1 MPKIVKGSKI
11 PGHLRFTN
19 NASDQHMVDLMAMQN
34 LVDEYNNLPIDKIRN
49 YVNEMQKEFF
59 KKQKGLSS
67 NFVMG
72 TEKLKPGEIHG
83 HNYYSSREV
92 HPGPRTDRD
101 QLKLFEDVQ

>member
-1 MPKIVKGSKI
+1 MAKIVKGSKI

-19 NASDQHMVDLMAMQN
+19 EANDQHMVDLMAMQN
-34 LVDEYNNLPIDKIRN
+34 LVDEDNNLPIEKIRF
-49 YVNEMQKEFF
+49 YAGEMMSEFF
-59 KKQKGLSS
+59 KKQKEQSS
-67 NFVMG
+67 NFIIG

-101 QLKLFEDVQ
+101 QLQLFEDVQ